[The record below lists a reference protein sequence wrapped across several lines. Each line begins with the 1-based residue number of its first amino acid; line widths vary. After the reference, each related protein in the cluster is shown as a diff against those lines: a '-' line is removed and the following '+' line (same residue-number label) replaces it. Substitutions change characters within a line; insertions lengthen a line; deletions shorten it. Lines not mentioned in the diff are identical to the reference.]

1 MKYDS
6 FDEAC
11 EESVRGQAVAKIV
24 VNYKGGPHKAEI
36 VKPRNGDAMIHFY
49 HSAIPIRK
57 ATAHEVDS
65 VKQWSPY

>member
-11 EESVRGQAVAKIV
+11 DKSSQGKAVARIV
-24 VNYKGGPHKAEI
+24 VNYKGGPHRAEI
-36 VKPRNGDAMIHFY
+36 IKPRSGDATIHFY

-57 ATAHEVDS
+57 ATASEIDS